1 MQTCKNPYSFAYLQE
16 LSPRAIKNLSI
27 KICRRVGDFMVGTFQ
42 AGGDFVFQNTINDEI
57 RTCV

>member
-16 LSPRAIKNLSI
+16 LSPQAIKNLSAI
-27 KICRRVGDFMVGTFQ
+27 LSMVGTFQ
-42 AGGDFVFQNTINDEI
+42 AGGDFVFQSTINEEI